1 MSTDP
6 TAPTTLAREV
16 LDLAHEDETVTVCSI
31 PDNKATTLARA
42 VIAVSELH
50 RPIRVY
56 DDCGDPECLNDH
68 VWIADT
74 VACED
79 SAIGWACA
87 RCCYYGEHPLEC
99 ADHHGDHKGVPPGPG
114 VRHPRRTERRER

>member
-1 MSTDP
+1 MN
-6 TAPTTLAREV
+6 TTEAAYLARII
-16 LDLAHEDETVTVCSI
+16 LDDSEADRPMDLYTLNVHE
-31 PDNKATTLARA
+31 ARTLARA

-99 ADHHGDHKGVPPGPG
+99 DDHHGDHKGVPQ
-114 VRHPRRTERRER
+114 VRACATRAALNGDDQ